1 MNIRRLV
8 SLALLALAGLTPLA
22 AWDYAGHRLVN
33 QMALAALPE
42 DFPAF
47 VREPVAA
54 ERIAFLA
61 GEPDRWR
68 NNSDLPIK
76 HANGLDHY
84 LDVEQLAEAGLT
96 PATVAPMR
104 LAFATQYAAGRV
116 ANPAAYAPI
125 DPAKN
130 RDRTREWPGF
140 APWAIAEHYGK
151 LRSAFAYLKAYEEHG
166 GTAEEIANARA
177 NAVYI
182 MGVMGHFVGDC
193 AQPLHTTVHH
203 NGWVGDNPEGYTTKP
218 GIHAW
223 IDEGLIAKAGIDF
236 ASLAGRVKPA
246 TALELSAASEG
257 QDAFFSAVMSY
268 FMQQHAHVEA
278 VYALEKAGELGMG
291 TTDVSPTA
299 RALIEGQLHAGGQ
312 MLAAIWVTAWKTAP
326 TDTYLQA
333 QLAKRQADAAKK

>member
-1 MNIRRLV
+1 MNTRRLCC
-8 SLALLALAGLTPLA
+8 LALFAAVGLAPVS
-22 AWDYAGHRLVN
+22 AWDYAGHRLIN
-33 QMALAALPE
+33 QVALASLPA

-47 VREPVAA
+47 VREPAAA

-68 NNSDLPIK
+68 NNEDLPIK

-84 LDVEQLAEAGLT
+84 LDVEMLADAGLT

-104 LAFATQYAAGRV
+104 LAFATQFAAGRV
-116 ANPAAYAPI
+116 ANPGAYAPI

-151 LRSAFAYLKAYEEHG
+151 LRSAFAYLKAFEEHG

-203 NGWVGDNPEGYTTKP
+203 NGWVGANPQGYVTKP

-223 IDEGLIAKAGIDF
+223 MDGGLIAKARIDF
-236 ASLAGRVKPA
+236 AALAAGVRPA
-246 TALELSAASEG
+246 AALELAEVPAD
-257 QDAFFSAVMSY
+257 QDALFNAVMAY
-268 FMQQHAHVEA
+268 VMRQHAHVET
-278 VYALEKAGELGMG
+278 VYALEKSGELGLG
-291 TTDVSPTA
+291 PTEVSPAA
-299 RALIEGQLHAGGQ
+299 RALVEGQLLAGGR
-312 MLAAIWVTAWKTAP
+312 MLAAIWITAWQTAP
-326 TDTYLQA
+326 VDTYLQA
-333 QLAKRQADAAKK
+333 QLAKRQAEAPKE

>member
-1 MNIRRLV
+1 MNTRRIV
-8 SLALLALAGLTPLA
+8 SLALIAAAGLTPLA
-22 AWDYAGHRLVN
+22 AWDYAGHRLIN
-33 QMALAALPE
+33 QVALAALPE

-47 VREPVAA
+47 VREPAAA
-54 ERIAFLA
+54 ERVAFLA

-68 NNSDLPIK
+68 NNADLPIK

-84 LDVEQLAEAGLT
+84 LDVEQLTEAGLT
-96 PATVAPMR
+96 PATIAPMR
-104 LAFATQYAAGRV
+104 YAFATQYAAGRV

-140 APWAIAEHYGK
+140 APWAIAEQYGK

-166 GTAEEIANARA
+166 GTADEIANARA

-193 AQPLHTTVHH
+193 AQPLHTTMHH
-203 NGWVGDNPEGYTTKP
+203 NGWVGDNPNGYTAKS

-223 IDEGLIAKAGIDF
+223 IDEGIIAKAGIDF
-236 ASLAGRVKPA
+236 ATLTERVEPA
-246 TALELSAASEG
+246 AALDLSAVPDG
-257 QDAFFSAVMSY
+257 QDAFFDAVMAY
-268 FMQQHAHVEA
+268 FMRQHAHVEA

-291 TTDVSPTA
+291 ATDVSPAA
-299 RALIEGQLHAGGQ
+299 RALIEGQLRAGGG
-312 MLAAIWVTAWKTAP
+312 MLAAIWVTAWQTAP
-326 TDTYLQA
+326 ADTYLQA
-333 QLAKRQADAAKK
+333 QLAKRQADPPKE

>member
-203 NGWVGDNPEGYTTKP
+203 NGWVGANPEGYTTKP

-223 IDEGLIAKAGIDF
+223 IDEGLIAKVGIDF

-246 TALELSAASEG
+246 TALELPAAPEG

-291 TTDVSPTA
+291 TTDVSPAA
-299 RALIEGQLHAGGQ
+299 RALIEGQLHTGGQ

-333 QLAKRQADAAKK
+333 QLDKRQADAAKK